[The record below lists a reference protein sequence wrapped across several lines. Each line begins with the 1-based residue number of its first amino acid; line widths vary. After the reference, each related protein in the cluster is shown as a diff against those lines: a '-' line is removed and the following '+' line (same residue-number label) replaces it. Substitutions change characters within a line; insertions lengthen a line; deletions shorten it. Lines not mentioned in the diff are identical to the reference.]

1 MKLSKNLKANRLV
14 QMRGDKVCLAGKRT
28 VHPLGVYYPM
38 PEHIKIITL
47 LFDGTRRVD
56 QMSVPPGIRI
66 YGPANVVVG

>member
-1 MKLSKNLKANRLV
+1 MKLSKNLKANSVV

-47 LFDGTRRVD
+47 LFDGTKQTV
-56 QMSVPPGIRI
+56 QMSVPPGIRT
-66 YGPANVVVG
+66 YGQAHIRV